1 MSTSSWQ
8 ESKKGVSLDL
18 ETRVFWFWL
27 EWNNPPTDR
36 IIHCT
41 STHHQQVT
49 SLEMGSTIVVAPI
62 IKKTKKNYSNGPH
75 LPLLSDLSFRYMLL
89 IYIKATIIKCEMKT
103 ILVFNDYSGKYNSI
117 RCMYTS
123 V

>member
-1 MSTSSWQ
+1 MA
-8 ESKKGVSLDL
+8 
-18 ETRVFWFWL
+18 RVKERSELGLGDTGFWFWL

-62 IKKTKKNYSNGPH
+62 IKKTKKK
-75 LPLLSDLSFRYMLL
+75 L
-89 IYIKATIIKCEMKT
+89 
-103 ILVFNDYSGKYNSI
+103 
-117 RCMYTS
+117 
-123 V
+123 